1 MGDYDLLIIAIF
13 GGAIFLLYHYT
24 MYLKTKVPIVISP
37 KFYIEKV
44 IKYLQD
50 KSLVNSQT
58 VVYELGS
65 GWGGFSLAV
74 AKLHPAKV
82 VAYEL
87 SPIHVLYSKLKAKRL
102 GSMVKFI
109 RADFFKSDLSDADI
123 IYVYL
128 MPKVVKK
135 LWQKMKAECKP
146 GTMMILL
153 GHDIE
158 GVNYFDKIKI
168 DNGKEDSGIYYI
180 YKV

>member
-1 MGDYDLLIIAIF
+1 MGNYDLLIIAIF

-24 MYLKTKVPIVISP
+24 MYLKTKVPIVITP
-37 KFYIEKV
+37 KAYIDFI
-44 IKYLQD
+44 IKYLA
-50 KSLVNSQT
+50 KENLVNSQS

-65 GWGGFSLAV
+65 GWGDFSLAI
-74 AKLHPAKV
+74 ARLHPRKIK
-82 VAYEL
+82 AYEL

-109 RADFFKSDLSDADI
+109 RADFFQSDLSDADI
-123 IYVYL
+123 VYVYL
-128 MPKVVKK
+128 MPKVVDR
-135 LWQKMKAECKP
+135 LWQKMKKECKP

-158 GVNYFDKIKI
+158 GVDYFKKLKI

-180 YKV
+180 YKI